1 MWKKSDNKKPKEEL
15 QEYLKFR
22 NRGSKIPNKKAYTR
36 KEKHKSKKVLL
47 SFLFG
52 GIIGLFGEALYV
64 LFSQVFFVNQQVE
77 YQEFV
82 ILHPCS
88 KH

>member
-36 KEKHKSKKVLL
+36 KEKHKNK
-47 SFLFG
+47 
-52 GIIGLFGEALYV
+52 GE
-64 LFSQVFFVNQQVE
+64 
-77 YQEFV
+77 
-82 ILHPCS
+82 
-88 KH
+88 